1 MFELKNISKQFHGE
15 YALRNVSLSIG
26 RGLHFVTGPSG
37 SGKTTLLN
45 IMTGMERDFE
55 GQAFYCGQDLR
66 ALTARERRGYYN
78 SVFGFVWQDF
88 NLLEDW
94 TVLENV
100 MLPQLLKER
109 PSEKKAMGILRELG
123 VGGLARQRAGKLS
136 GGQKQRVAIARELA
150 KDPQVILA
158 DEPTSALD
166 AESARRVMDIL
177 RAIAKKRTVIVVT
190 HDASLIRKGDQVY
203 ELDKGELTNPP
214 EWGEAGR
221 SPKISAVP
229 GRLSLGNAARSAWS
243 GIRCRVGRAAASLT
257 CLAVSA
263 ALLTTAA
270 SGILPNSGAEAF
282 RQLFD
287 TYGEGILDISVASS
301 FISAGGT
308 DRQVRDEPSA
318 DVEQDISGL
327 YERYRDDPRVSHI
340 AFLQAYND
348 ISITVDGQTYAM
360 EQSNSVPYADRL
372 TAGAMPMG
380 DGFEIVIPQSLADR
394 LGRPAEELLG
404 KTVDFSGSVYNW
416 DSGEPVLRPVSVRA
430 AVVGV
435 MDTTVRYDYGGQ
447 VLSYTVDDAF
457 FFSKSALDEMRA
469 QAGIARRESNFVIR
483 AKTPA
488 DLIDLKDEL
497 NAEGIV
503 PLGRFELVEDLVR
516 LDRQTARQSGS
527 AAVVIAVLAL
537 VLTLSAALL
546 TAVSR
551 RREYAILQASGY
563 GTAQRLWIAALEYL
577 LLGGGAAVLLLCASP
592 LLAAPLWAGPLL
604 AFLTAALGWGVTAAI
619 SAGVKAETVLKA
631 GER

>member
-15 YALRNVSLSIG
+15 YALRDVSLTIG
-26 RGLHFVTGPSG
+26 GGLHFLTGPSG

-55 GQAFYCGQDLR
+55 GQAFYCGKDLK
-66 ALTARERRGYYN
+66 ALTGRERCGYYN

-88 NLLEDW
+88 NLLEDR

-123 VGGLARQRAGKLS
+123 IGGLARQRAGKLS

-166 AESARRVMDIL
+166 EESARRTMELL

-190 HDASLIRKGDQVY
+190 HDTSLIRKGDRVY
-203 ELDKGELTNPP
+203 ELDKGELIAAPNQEGSGT
-214 EWGEAGR
+214 A
-221 SPKISAVP
+221 PKISASP
-229 GRLSLGNAARSAWS
+229 GRLSLKNAAQLAWS
-243 GIRCRVGRAAASLT
+243 GIRCRVRRAAASMA

-263 ALLTTAA
+263 ALLTTAG
-270 SGILPNSGAEAF
+270 GILPNSGAEAF

-287 TYGEGILDISVASS
+287 TYGEGLLDLSVVSS
-301 FISAGGT
+301 FTSAGGT
-308 DRQVRDEPSA
+308 DGQVRDEPSA
-318 DVEQDISGL
+318 DVEQDINGL
-327 YERYRDDPRVSHI
+327 YERYRDDPRVAHI

-348 ISITVDGQTYAM
+348 ISLTVDGQTYAM

-372 TAGAMPMG
+372 TAGVMPMG
-380 DGFEIVIPQSLADR
+380 DGFEIVVPQSFADQ
-394 LGRPAEELLG
+394 LGLPAEELLG

-537 VLTLSAALL
+537 VLALSAALP

-551 RREYAILQASGY
+551 RREYAILQVSGY
-563 GTAQRLWIAALEYL
+563 GTSQRLWIAALEYL

>member
-15 YALRNVSLSIG
+15 YALRDVSLTIG
-26 RGLHFVTGPSG
+26 GGLHFLTGPSG

-55 GQAFYCGQDLR
+55 GQAFYCGKDLK
-66 ALTARERRGYYN
+66 ALTGRERCGYYN

-88 NLLEDW
+88 NLLEDR

-123 VGGLARQRAGKLS
+123 IGGLARQRAGKLS

-166 AESARRVMDIL
+166 EESARRTMELL

-190 HDASLIRKGDQVY
+190 HDTSLIRKGDRVY
-203 ELDKGELTNPP
+203 ELDKGELIAAPNQEGSGT
-214 EWGEAGR
+214 A
-221 SPKISAVP
+221 PKISASP
-229 GRLSLGNAARSAWS
+229 GRLSLKNAAQLAWS
-243 GIRCRVGRAAASLT
+243 GIRCRVRRAAASMA

-263 ALLTTAA
+263 ALLTTAG
-270 SGILPNSGAEAF
+270 GILPNSGAEAF

-287 TYGEGILDISVASS
+287 TYGEGLLDLSVVSS
-301 FISAGGT
+301 FTSAGGT
-308 DRQVRDEPSA
+308 DGQVRDEPSA
-318 DVEQDISGL
+318 DVEQDINGL
-327 YERYRDDPRVSHI
+327 YERYRDDPRVAHI

-348 ISITVDGQTYAM
+348 ISLTVDGQTYAM

-372 TAGAMPMG
+372 TAGVMPMG
-380 DGFEIVIPQSLADR
+380 DGFEIVVPQSFADQ
-394 LGRPAEELLG
+394 LGLPAEELLG

-537 VLTLSAALL
+537 VLALSAALL

-551 RREYAILQASGY
+551 RREYAILQVSGY
-563 GTAQRLWIAALEYL
+563 GTSQRLWIAALEYL

>member
-1 MFELKNISKQFHGE
+1 MFELKNISKRFHGE
-15 YALRNVSLSIG
+15 YALRDVSLTMG
-26 RGLHFVTGPSG
+26 RGLHFLVGPSG

-55 GQAFYCGQDLR
+55 GQAFYCGQDLK
-66 ALTARERRGYYN
+66 ALTGRERCGYYN
-78 SVFGFVWQDF
+78 SVFGFIWQDF
-88 NLLEDW
+88 NLLEDR

-136 GGQKQRVAIARELA
+136 GGQKQRAAIARGLA

-166 AESARRVMDIL
+166 EQSARRTMELL

-190 HDASLIRKGDQVY
+190 HDTSLIRKGDQIY
-203 ELDKGELTNPP
+203 ELDKGELINPP
-214 EWGEAGR
+214 NQEEAGKA
-221 SPKISAVP
+221 PKVSAAP
-229 GRLSLGNAARSAWS
+229 GRLSLKNAAQLAWS
-243 GIRCRVGRAAASLT
+243 GIRCRAGRAAASLA

-263 ALLTTAA
+263 ALLATAA

-287 TYGEGILDISVASS
+287 TYGESILDISVVSS
-301 FISAGGT
+301 FTSAGGT
-308 DRQVRDEPSA
+308 DGQVRDEPSA
-318 DVEQDISGL
+318 DVEQDINGL
-327 YERYRDDPRVSHI
+327 YERYRDDERVAHI

-348 ISITVDGQTYAM
+348 ISITVDGQTYAV
-360 EQSNSVPYADRL
+360 EQSNSVPYAERL
-372 TAGAMPMG
+372 TAGVMPMG
-380 DGFEIVIPQSLADR
+380 DGFEIVVPQSFADR
-394 LGRPAEELLG
+394 LGLSAEELLG

-416 DSGEPVLRPVSVRA
+416 DSGEPVLQPVSFQA
-430 AVVGV
+430 AVAGV
-435 MDTTVRYDYGGQ
+435 MDTTVRYDQGGQ

-469 QAGIARRESNFVIR
+469 QAGISRRESNFVIR

-503 PLGRFELVEDLVR
+503 PLGRFELVEDLIR
-516 LDRQTARQSGS
+516 LNRQTARQSGS

-537 VLTLSAALL
+537 VAALSAALL

-551 RREYAILQASGY
+551 RREYAILQVSGY
-563 GTAQRLWIAALEYL
+563 GAPQRLRIAGLEYL

-604 AFLTAALGWGVTAAI
+604 AFLAAALGWGVTAAVC
-619 SAGVKAETVLKA
+619 AGVKAEAVLKA